1 MEIKH
6 KLTGEIILR
15 IESLYEANLYGAD
28 LRVADL
34 YKADL
39 RGADLRGANLYGA
52 DLYKADLYG
61 RPLNKNPI
69 FIIGLIWDVTIT
81 DFHMKIG
88 CQIHTVEAWCN
99 FSDDEISR
107 MESRALKFWKTYREH
122 LLTLCK
128 TQASD

>member
-15 IESLYEANLYGAD
+15 IESLYEANLRGAN
-28 LRVADL
+28 L
-34 YKADL
+34 Y
-39 RGADLRGANLYGA
+39 GADLRGANLYGA
-52 DLYKADLYG
+52 DLRGADLYG

-107 MESRALKFWKTYREH
+107 MESRALKFWKTHREH

>member
-15 IESLYEANLYGAD
+15 IESLYGANLREASLYG
-28 LRVADL
+28 
-34 YKADL
+34 ADL
-39 RGADLRGANLYGA
+39 RGADLREADLYGA
-52 DLYKADLYG
+52 DLRRANLREADLYG

-69 FIIGLIWDVTIT
+69 FITGLIWDVTIT

-107 MESRALKFWKTYREH
+107 MESRALKFWKTHREH